1 MKCSKCGNPLEPGA
15 VFCPS
20 CGEKVEAQQ
29 TADGVNTVNAA
40 NTSYSQ
46 TASHQNTEDGAS
58 DASAKKEKI
67 DIKSYLTPEN
77 IERFG
82 PATSVLPL
90 AMGVVVFIFGTV
102 LGSVFGHIPVFSVV
116 YALLVFLLKA
126 VFVLVPIA
134 ATGYLVKIALGRNT
148 SSVNTWIAPA
158 STALAAVSCICK
170 AAGAD
175 KAAFI
180 IGIIPVIVGLELIA
194 RITIKGEPMDS
205 PFDPTGAVSTYK
217 KYIADY
223 KAAHPTTKDLEKAG
237 IEDPEHSKFD
247 GSGAELFGL
256 MLLTCIVSG
265 ITCGIAAPWMI
276 CKVYKWRI
284 DHTVINNRRLKFTGT
299 GGDLLGKWIL
309 WEILTVITCGIYGF
323 FTYVALRKWEL
334 QHTLIENEP
343 MAAPSD
349 YDGTTGEYVGYSI
362 LSGVACSLTC
372 GIAGP
377 WIIAWLQKWDTSHQI
392 INGRR
397 LVFSGTGL
405 GFLGEYIIIALLSV
419 ITLGIYTPWG
429 IVRMNKYI
437 ISHTDFV

>member
-29 TADGVNTVNAA
+29 SAGDANAA
-40 NTSYSQ
+40 GTSYSSA
-46 TASHQNTEDGAS
+46 ASDQNTQGGAS
-58 DASAKKEKI
+58 NGSVKKEKI

-82 PATSVLPL
+82 PAASVIPL
-90 AMGVVVFIFGTV
+90 AMGVVVFIFGTI
-102 LGSVFGHIPVFSVV
+102 LGSVLSHIPVVSVV
-116 YALLVFLLKA
+116 FGLLVFLLKA
-126 VFVLVPIA
+126 VFVLVPAA
-134 ATGYLVKIALGRNT
+134 ATAYLVKIALGRNT

-158 STALAAVSCICK
+158 ATALAPVSCICK

-175 KAAFI
+175 TAAFI
-180 IGIIPVIVGLELIA
+180 IGIIPVVVGLELIA

-205 PFDPTGAVSTYK
+205 AFDPAGAVNTYK

-223 KAAHPTTKDLEKAG
+223 RAAHPTTKELEKAG

-256 MLLTCIVSG
+256 VLLTGIVSG

-309 WEILTVITCGIYGF
+309 WEILTIITCGIYGF
-323 FTYVALRKWEL
+323 FVHVALRKWEL
-334 QHTLIENEP
+334 QHTLVEDDP
-343 MAAPSD
+343 LGVPSD

-362 LSGVACSLTC
+362 
-372 GIAGP
+372 
-377 WIIAWLQKWDTSHQI
+377 
-392 INGRR
+392 
-397 LVFSGTGL
+397 FSG
-405 GFLGEYIIIALLSV
+405 IMC
-419 ITLGIYTPWG
+419 TLT
-429 IVRMNKYI
+429 
-437 ISHTDFV
+437 